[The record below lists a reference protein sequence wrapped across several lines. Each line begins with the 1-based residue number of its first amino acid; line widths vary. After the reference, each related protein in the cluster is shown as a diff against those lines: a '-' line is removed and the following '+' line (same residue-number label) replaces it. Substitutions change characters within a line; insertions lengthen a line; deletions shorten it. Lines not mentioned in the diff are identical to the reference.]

1 MMNGFLRLLILSIL
15 LLNIILTPVFS
26 KENVI
31 LEANKVTSIDKN
43 TVVAEGDVILIYKA
57 VLVTANKIIYRKDKN
72 EIEAFDNITFKD
84 DNNNYLTAQYL
95 KLNLSTQKG
104 IIKKAKGFYAPYHYF
119 NASTIEKVGDKSFR
133 LYEAE
138 ITACKEDNPDW
149 SFKSKSA
156 KIDYGE
162 YFYSKSATANIKGFP
177 MLYIPYFVWPIKE
190 KRESGFLVPDIGVSS
205 KTGFFITPKYFW
217 NIDADKDATFGISY
231 FQKKGLLYNL
241 ELRYQKTDSE
251 KFYFYGEYIKDKDIT
266 FIDDERW
273 RLFSN
278 TDIYLVKNLELRI
291 NLDYVSDFQYISD
304 FETLSL
310 NKVIKENKDNKFK
323 TDLRL
328 IYHTTYSDI
337 SLVYKDD
344 MQFTDIYDGYNKE
357 HLYRKPQI
365 IFEKNNLDIKFF
377 KIDYY
382 ADFNNLKSTTITNK
396 INDEFYSTSTKL
408 KREHLKINIYKPINI
423 KIGTFTPKYTQYYT
437 RWHDANFKFSG
448 KDDNENIFLKLK
460 TDNNSVERFIYSFR
474 LKFELNEIYKN
485 YKTFKHSI
493 YNSFEYIQTPF
504 LDQSSIPS
512 LIEDD
517 KIYEE
522 NIYKYTMTHY
532 FKSKNWNLK
541 IEFNENYNVVKNDER
556 FEPFNYKIE
565 FNYKEL
571 LKIYKNTNYD
581 FYEKEPFYNKDYIKL
596 TYDKFFISTELIF
609 NKNITYDENTSWTN
623 SIGYTY
629 KKLEMSISLKKSGY
643 REKLKYLSNDSLTTN
658 ELIVTGVYNSDCWSL
673 GLQYHKKLNTDISS
687 DSISSKYDHIFYLLI
702 SLKGIGDTTREI
714 YKR

>member
-1 MMNGFLRLLILSIL
+1 MMNGFLKLLILYIL
-15 LLNIILTPVFS
+15 FFLTINPVFS
-26 KENVI
+26 KDNVI
-31 LEANKVTSIDKN
+31 LEANNVTTINKN
-43 TVVAEGDVILIYKA
+43 TAVAEGDVILIYQG

-84 DNNNYLTAQYL
+84 DNGNFFAAKYL
-95 KLNLSTQKG
+95 KLNLANQKG
-104 IIKKAKGFYAPYHYF
+104 VIKKAKGFYAPYHYF
-119 NASTIEKVGDKSFR
+119 NALTIEKVGDKSFK
-133 LYEAE
+133 LFEAE
-138 ITACKEDNPDW
+138 ITTCKDENPDW

-162 YFYSKSATANIKGFP
+162 YFYSKSATANIKGVP
-177 MLYIPYFVWPIKE
+177 LLYIPYFVWPIKE

-205 KTGFFITPKYFW
+205 NTGFFITPKYFW
-217 NIDADKDATFGISY
+217 NIDVDKDATIGVSY

-241 ELRYQKTDSE
+241 ELRYQKSDFE
-251 KFYFYGEYIKDKDIT
+251 KFYFYGEYIKDNDIV
-266 FIDDERW
+266 FIDNKRW

-278 TDIYLVKNLELRI
+278 TNIFLLKNLELRV

-310 NKVIKENKDNKFK
+310 NKEIKENKDNKFIA
-323 TDLRL
+323 DFRL
-328 IYHTTYSDI
+328 ILHTKYSDI

-344 MQFTDIYDGYNKE
+344 MKFSDIFNGYTKE

-365 IFEKNNLDIKFF
+365 IFEKNNLDTKYL

-382 ADFNNLKSTTITNK
+382 ADFNSLKSTTITNK
-396 INDEFYSTSTKL
+396 INNNIYITSTNL
-408 KREHLKINIYKPINI
+408 KREHFKINLYKPINV

-437 RWHDANFKFSG
+437 RWYDADFNFRG
-448 KDDNENIFLKLK
+448 KDDNENIFLNIR
-460 TDNNSVERFIYSFR
+460 TNNNSIERFIYTYK

-493 YNSFEYIQTPF
+493 YNSLEYIQTPF
-504 LDQSSIPS
+504 LDQSTIP
-512 LIEDD
+512 LVIEDD

-541 IEFNENYNVVKNDER
+541 MEINENYNVAKNNER
-556 FEPFNYKIE
+556 LEPLSYKLE
-565 FNYKEL
+565 FNYKNFI
-571 LKIYKNTNYD
+571 KIYKNADYD
-581 FYEKEPFYNKDYIKL
+581 FYKKEPFYNKDYIRFI
-596 TYDKFFISTELIF
+596 YNNFFMSTELIF

-629 KKLEMSISLKKSGY
+629 KKLKMSVSLKKSGF
-643 REKLKYLSNDSLTTN
+643 RKKLTYLSNDSLKTN
-658 ELIVTGVYNSDCWSL
+658 EFIVTGVYNSDCWSL
-673 GLQYHKKLNTDISS
+673 GLQYHKKLNTNINS
-687 DSISSKYDHIFYLLI
+687 DSISSKYEHIFYLLI
-702 SLKGIGDTTREI
+702 SFKGIGDTSREI
-714 YKR
+714 FKR